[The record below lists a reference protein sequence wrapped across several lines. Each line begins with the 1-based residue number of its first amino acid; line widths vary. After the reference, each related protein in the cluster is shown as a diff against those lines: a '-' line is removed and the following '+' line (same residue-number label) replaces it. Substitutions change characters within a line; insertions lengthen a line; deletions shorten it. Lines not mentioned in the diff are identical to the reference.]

1 MNRRSLFPLVIAVM
15 AALIYFFVLNLA
27 QGNLAKSQKM
37 ETVAVAGLDLPEG
50 TQLKRTHIRTA
61 EIPLSY
67 IQKDAYVLSKG
78 ANLSDIENLV
88 TRVSIAKGNQITK
101 PSLSSL
107 SPEMGISLKV
117 QPGNR
122 AYILEVKNQVAKM
135 IKPGDK
141 VDILITFDAQLKN
154 SNKEKMSVTILQNI
168 LVLGVG
174 SNLGQG
180 LDSAAKNKNKE
191 DEQNSAAFSDM
202 STLSLSLGLEA
213 PQYLALAEEEG
224 EITVVVRAPGDMNE
238 NSVPITSFSSLF
250 N

>member
-1 MNRRSLFPLVIAVM
+1 MNKRSLFPLVIAAM

-27 QGNLAKSQKM
+27 QDNLTKSTKM
-37 ETVAVAGLDLPEG
+37 EDVVVAKVDLKEG
-50 TQLKRTHIRTA
+50 TQIKKEQLATVKM
-61 EIPLSY
+61 PLSY
-67 IQKDAYVLSKG
+67 IQKDAFVSI
-78 ANLSDIENLV
+78 ADISNIENLV
-88 TRVSIAKGNQITK
+88 ARIEIPKGNQLTQNAIV
-101 PSLSSL
+101 PL

-122 AYILEVKNQVAKM
+122 AYILEVSNQVAKM

-141 VDILITFDAQLKN
+141 VDILITFDAQMKN
-154 SNKEKMSVTILQNI
+154 SNKEKMAVTILQNI

-180 LDSAAKNKNKE
+180 LDKAAKAKNEK
-191 DEQNSAAFSDM
+191 DEQNNAAFSDM

-213 PQYLALAEEEG
+213 AQYLALAQEEG
-224 EITVVVRAPGDMNE
+224 EIKVVIRAPADGNE
-238 NSVPITSFSSLF
+238 TSVPITSFSNLF

>member
-1 MNRRSLFPLVIAVM
+1 M

-50 TQLKRTHIRTA
+50 TQLKRSHIRTA
-61 EIPLSY
+61 EIPLAY

-88 TRVSIAKGNQITK
+88 TKVSIAKGNQITK

-122 AYILEVKNQVAKM
+122 AYILEVNNQVAKM

-180 LDSAAKNKNKE
+180 LDTAGKNKNKE

-213 PQYLALAEEEG
+213 AQYLALAEEEG

-238 NSVPITSFSSLF
+238 NSVPITS
-250 N
+250 